1 MSRFDDLW
9 KCVVDELVSD
19 EIHARGMSTDSVA
32 THLARTARLRLV
44 LLARI
49 EDELQSMM
57 ASCLESLVTS
67 RLVDIAE
74 DDFVSIVM
82 DSDLDGIDPILLG
95 ESFEQE
101 RVAE

>member
-1 MSRFDDLW
+1 
-9 KCVVDELVSD
+9 
-19 EIHARGMSTDSVA
+19 MSTDSVA